1 MDFALIAFGLG
12 VGVLVGMTGIGGG
25 SLMTP
30 MLILVFGVTP
40 VTAIGTDLAYAAV
53 TKTVGGWKHL
63 RQKTVDIPLSS
74 WMALGSVPA
83 AIGGVWV
90 LGMLEE
96 AAGRDFDDL
105 VIAILAGALLVT
117 GAATLVRAFLKR
129 MHERERDT
137 IELERRH
144 KIAAVALGLA
154 VGFVLGVTS
163 AGSGALIAVGLILL
177 FRLTPTRVV
186 GTDVFHAAIL
196 LWAAG
201 LAHVTAGNVDFAL
214 AGTIL
219 LGSVP
224 GVWLGSHWSVRV
236 EPAVL
241 RTTLAVVLIGAGL
254 ALLIKAGL
262 DIPLVVIAPVPG
274 GCAGAAGRDDRAI
287 PAPAGTPALPDALDA
302 VGGQAGVG
310 AHELKTLGLRLGDQ
324 EAVEGIAVMPGEV
337 LDGLGVD
344 GRDRKGVEAEASER
358 PAPPVL
364 DRQLSDRAL
373 DGDLPYRGGAH
384 HHPVALVL
392 EGQPRGLAHARP
404 IAQQQPDDHVRVD
417 EQAPHA

>member
-1 MDFALIAFGLG
+1 MDFALVAFGLG
-12 VGVLVGMTGIGGG
+12 VGILVGMTGIGGG

-53 TKTVGGWKHL
+53 TKTVGGYKHW
-63 RQKTVDIPLSS
+63 RQRTVDLRLSS

-90 LGMLEE
+90 LSLLEDL
-96 AAGRDFDDL
+96 AGRDFEDTL
-105 VIAILAGALLVT
+105 LAILAGALLLT

-129 MHERERDT
+129 MHARERET

-144 KIAAVALGLA
+144 KVAAAVLGVS

-177 FRLTPTRVV
+177 FRLSPTRVV

-201 LAHVTAGNVDFAL
+201 LAHVIAGNVDFGL
-214 AGTIL
+214 VGTIL

-224 GVWLGSHWSVRV
+224 GVWIGSHWSVRV
-236 EPAVL
+236 QPAVL

-262 DIPLVVIAPVPG
+262 DLPVAVIAPFP
-274 GCAGAAGRDDRAI
+274 AA
-287 PAPAGTPALPDALDA
+287 
-302 VGGQAGVG
+302 
-310 AHELKTLGLRLGDQ
+310 
-324 EAVEGIAVMPGEV
+324 V
-337 LDGLGVD
+337 LMLLVVTIV
-344 GRDRKGVEAEASER
+344 RDRRKRR
-358 PAPPVL
+358 PA
-364 DRQLSDRAL
+364 
-373 DGDLPYRGGAH
+373 
-384 HHPVALVL
+384 
-392 EGQPRGLAHARP
+392 HATGSVP
-404 IAQQQPDDHVRVD
+404 
-417 EQAPHA
+417 

>member
-1 MDFALIAFGLG
+1 MDFALVAFGLG
-12 VGVLVGMTGIGGG
+12 VGILVGMTGIGGG

-63 RQKTVDIPLSS
+63 RQKTVDITLSS
-74 WMALGSVPA
+74 WMAIGSVPA
-83 AIGGVWV
+83 AIGGVYV
-90 LGMLEE
+90 LTLLEDWL
-96 AAGRDFDDL
+96 GRDFEDA
-105 VIAILAGALLVT
+105 VIAILAGALLLT

-137 IELERRH
+137 IEMERRH
-144 KIAAVALGLA
+144 KVAAVVLGVT

-177 FRLTPTRVV
+177 FRLSPQRVV

-219 LGSVP
+219 LGSIP

-262 DIPLVVIAPVPG
+262 DIPIAVIIPFPVAVIALLIHTVLQSRKT
-274 GCAGAAGRDDRAI
+274 AA
-287 PAPAGTPALPDALDA
+287 
-302 VGGQAGVG
+302 
-310 AHELKTLGLRLGDQ
+310 KT
-324 EAVEGIAVMPGEV
+324 
-337 LDGLGVD
+337 
-344 GRDRKGVEAEASER
+344 
-358 PAPPVL
+358 
-364 DRQLSDRAL
+364 
-373 DGDLPYRGGAH
+373 
-384 HHPVALVL
+384 
-392 EGQPRGLAHARP
+392 
-404 IAQQQPDDHVRVD
+404 
-417 EQAPHA
+417 

>member
-1 MDFALIAFGLG
+1 VDFALIAFGLG

-53 TKTVGGWKHL
+53 TKTVGGYKHW
-63 RQKTVDIPLSS
+63 RQKTVDLRLST
-74 WMALGSVPA
+74 WMAFGSVPA
-83 AIGGVWV
+83 AVGGVYV
-90 LGMLEE
+90 LSLLEDW
-96 AAGRDFDDL
+96 AGRDFEDL
-105 VIAILAGALLVT
+105 LLTILAVALLLT
-117 GAATLVRAFLKR
+117 GAATLIRAFLKR

-137 IELERRH
+137 VALERRH
-144 KIAAVALGLA
+144 KIAAVVLGTC

-177 FRLTPTRVV
+177 FRLVPTRVV

-201 LAHVTAGNVDFAL
+201 LAHIVAGNVDFAL
-214 AGTIL
+214 VGTIL

-241 RTTLAVVLIGAGL
+241 RTTLAVVLLGAGL

-262 DIPLVVIAPVPG
+262 DIPVAVIVPFPAAVMALLVVTIVRELRRRRRAPGLAPTR
-274 GCAGAAGRDDRAI
+274 GAA
-287 PAPAGTPALPDALDA
+287 P
-302 VGGQAGVG
+302 
-310 AHELKTLGLRLGDQ
+310 
-324 EAVEGIAVMPGEV
+324 
-337 LDGLGVD
+337 
-344 GRDRKGVEAEASER
+344 R
-358 PAPPVL
+358 PAPG
-364 DRQLSDRAL
+364 RFR
-373 DGDLPYRGGAH
+373 
-384 HHPVALVL
+384 
-392 EGQPRGLAHARP
+392 
-404 IAQQQPDDHVRVD
+404 
-417 EQAPHA
+417 